1 MSTLL
6 TNIFSGAYNF
16 SGIMIS
22 FTCPS
27 EAEAYLDGR
36 GRVADEFVDKE
47 QVEIASC
54 LYINVLVF
62 YSPASLPRAFC
73 RDDTTTG
80 EKLQDCRRCD
90 SRIVFSLFIKHVV
103 CIDVSCVFVN

>member
-1 MSTLL
+1 
-6 TNIFSGAYNF
+6 
-16 SGIMIS
+16 MIS

-36 GRVADEFVDKE
+36 GRVADELVDKE
-47 QVEIASC
+47 QVDASC

-80 EKLQDCRRCD
+80 EKLQDRRRSD

-103 CIDVSCVFVN
+103 CIDMSCVFVN